1 MIPRAFDMIV
11 VAGNARLA
19 SWRRYVDRR
28 RPLVLPAEAAFG
40 AIGLTKCLQRRGRHL
55 KNRASVGARR
65 VRAREVGR
73 RGAASLCTGT
83 SAKWLSWA
91 ILGRALIS
99 EIARGRYMS
108 CVDARQSPLTATGRQ
123 AAVKAVSSRSLPD
136 SSGLLVGSP
145 INEGRLFSM
154 SGARYWERIDGAAPH
169 PTYVSM
175 ALPTF
180 PYKDLW
186 GGSQIEKK
194 PVLPINSFCC
204 PPLLRRS

>member
-83 SAKWLSWA
+83 PAKRLSWA
-91 ILGRALIS
+91 ILGRAM
-99 EIARGRYMS
+99 IAEAPAAGRCRVWM
-108 CVDARQSPLTATGRQ
+108 
-123 AAVKAVSSRSLPD
+123 PD
-136 SSGLLVGSP
+136 RAS
-145 INEGRLFSM
+145 
-154 SGARYWERIDGAAPH
+154 
-169 PTYVSM
+169 
-175 ALPTF
+175 
-180 PYKDLW
+180 
-186 GGSQIEKK
+186 
-194 PVLPINSFCC
+194 
-204 PPLLRRS
+204 

>member
-123 AAVKAVSSRSLPD
+123 AAVTAVSSRSLPD

-154 SGARYWERIDGAAPH
+154 SGARYWERIDEAAPR
-169 PTYVSM
+169 PTYVSV
-175 ALPTF
+175 AYLF
-180 PYKDLW
+180 
-186 GGSQIEKK
+186 
-194 PVLPINSFCC
+194 FCC
-204 PPLLRRS
+204 PPEGISRALKIAKSKKQAPTSVS

>member
-1 MIPRAFDMIV
+1 MRNQKRSSMIPRAFDMIV

-73 RGAASLCTGT
+73 RGSASLCTGT

-123 AAVKAVSSRSLPD
+123 AAVKAVSSALC
-136 SSGLLVGSP
+136 LILVG
-145 INEGRLFSM
+145 
-154 SGARYWERIDGAAPH
+154 Y
-169 PTYVSM
+169 
-175 ALPTF
+175 
-180 PYKDLW
+180 
-186 GGSQIEKK
+186 
-194 PVLPINSFCC
+194 
-204 PPLLRRS
+204 

>member
-28 RPLVLPAEAAFG
+28 RPLVLPAEAAFGAMLGSMGGVPRAFG

-83 SAKWLSWA
+83 PAKRLSWA
-91 ILGRALIS
+91 ILGRA
-99 EIARGRYMS
+99 MT
-108 CVDARQSPLTATGRQ
+108 C
-123 AAVKAVSSRSLPD
+123 
-136 SSGLLVGSP
+136 
-145 INEGRLFSM
+145 
-154 SGARYWERIDGAAPH
+154 
-169 PTYVSM
+169 
-175 ALPTF
+175 
-180 PYKDLW
+180 
-186 GGSQIEKK
+186 
-194 PVLPINSFCC
+194 
-204 PPLLRRS
+204 

>member
-55 KNRASVGARR
+55 KN
-65 VRAREVGR
+65 EVGR

-91 ILGRALIS
+91 ILGRA
-99 EIARGRYMS
+99 
-108 CVDARQSPLTATGRQ
+108 
-123 AAVKAVSSRSLPD
+123 
-136 SSGLLVGSP
+136 
-145 INEGRLFSM
+145 
-154 SGARYWERIDGAAPH
+154 
-169 PTYVSM
+169 
-175 ALPTF
+175 
-180 PYKDLW
+180 
-186 GGSQIEKK
+186 
-194 PVLPINSFCC
+194 
-204 PPLLRRS
+204 

>member
-28 RPLVLPAEAAFG
+28 RPLILPAEAAFG

-136 SSGLLVGSP
+136 SSGLLVGSL

-154 SGARYWERIDGAAPH
+154 SGARYWERIDEAAPR
-169 PTYVSM
+169 PKYVSM

-180 PYKDLW
+180 P
-186 GGSQIEKK
+186 
-194 PVLPINSFCC
+194 C
-204 PPLLRRS
+204 